1 MSEFA
6 NLIEKVE
13 KALEKD
19 EDKDALRDVEAAI
32 ELEPASAK
40 AWFLKGRALF
50 GLDDFTGAIDAVK
63 TAIDNGIEGEDLE
76 NAKALLDESNKKQIL
91 KSVRRDWYQTDTH
104 VIVTVLIK
112 KVKADDVSVNY
123 TPDSLDFSVK
133 IPDKDVTY
141 ELKMALEKKIDPE
154 TSAFKITPSKIE
166 IRLKKADGFRWTN
179 LGEDKAATKK
189 HVHENPPP
197 YETVPNYPTSS
208 KTVKNWD
215 RLEKEVVQEEK
226 DEKLEGDAA
235 LNKLFQQIYGDAS
248 EETKRAMNKSFQES
262 NGTVLS
268 TNWKD
273 ISEKKTEMQCPD
285 GMEYKKY

>member
-104 VIVTVLIK
+104 V
-112 KVKADDVSVNY
+112 
-123 TPDSLDFSVK
+123 
-133 IPDKDVTY
+133 TY

-166 IRLKKADGFRWTN
+166 VRLKKADGFRWTN

-235 LNKLFQQIYGDAS
+235 LNKLFQQIYRDAS
-248 EETKRAMNKSFQES
+248 E
-262 NGTVLS
+262 
-268 TNWKD
+268 
-273 ISEKKTEMQCPD
+273 
-285 GMEYKKY
+285 